1 MKKENLTSKICA
13 YVRVSTTDQKENGSS
28 LEVQETKILEKVSE
42 LKGELDK
49 VYHDDGRS
57 GTNMCRPGLQE
68 MLARCSKGDVR
79 YLVIYDSSRLSRDTK
94 DYLTIRA
101 LLAKYKVEIVA
112 LTGISSFG
120 NDPYSKFFDE
130 ILASVNA
137 LHPRI
142 SGFKAKQ
149 SCIAKFKAGYYP
161 SWSPIGY
168 KNIENLKPLGSFDK
182 RITVVDED
190 IAPFITQ
197 AFKLYATGDHSI
209 YSIRQYLHEKG
220 VMGKLGKPLHYSA
233 VYQILTCSFYYGL
246 MKWGGLELIGKH
258 TSIINKETF
267 DVVQNIFREKG
278 DYGLRKRKH
287 TFLLSGFV
295 FCKDCERR
303 YVAEWHYSP
312 KFKSRGGKIGY
323 YHCQGLGKKG
333 NGCKAPYIQLED
345 LELQVDNEVSKLE
358 FKPEFIEAVKRNI
371 TQVYQANTDRNKQMK
386 KAIYNRRDAL
396 DAKRERIDK
405 AMMDGNITSEDH
417 KRMKTIIDKEALA
430 IQRELTEIEKIRTVD
445 VDVIS
450 EVLDLTKDIA
460 KAFRDADMGRKK
472 AYLHFFFKEFLVK
485 DKKIAGIKYQPV
497 IEVLQQANSVI
508 FSTTWLRRQ
517 DSNLQP
523 SS

>member
-1 MKKENLTSKICA
+1 MKIKKENITSRIVG
-13 YVRVSTTDQKENGSS
+13 YVRVSTTDQKENGAS
-28 LEVQETKILEKVSE
+28 LDVQETKILEKVSE

-57 GTNMCRPGLQE
+57 GTNMNRPGLQE
-68 MLARCSKGDVR
+68 MLARCSEGDVR

-101 LLAKYKVEIVA
+101 LLVKYEVEIVA
-112 LTGISSFG
+112 LAGISSFG
-120 NDPYSKFFDE
+120 DDPYSKFFDE

-161 SWSPIGY
+161 SWSAIGY
-168 KNIENLKPLGSFDK
+168 KNVENSKPTGSFDK
-182 RITVVDED
+182 RITVVDEN

-197 AFKLYATGDHSI
+197 AYKLYATGDHSI
-209 YSIRQYLHEKG
+209 YSIRQYLHGNG

-233 VYQILTCSFYYGL
+233 VYQILTCTFYYGW
-246 MKWGGLELIGKH
+246 MKWGGMELMGKH
-258 TSIINKETF
+258 TSLIDKGTF
-267 DVVQNIFREKG
+267 DVVQRILREKG
-278 DYGLRKRKH
+278 DYGIRKRKH
-287 TFLLSGFV
+287 TFLLSGFAI
-295 FCKDCERR
+295 CKDCGRR
-303 YVAEWHYSP
+303 YVAEWHYHP
-312 KFKSRGGKIGY
+312 KFKSRDGKIAY

-345 LELQVDNEVSKLE
+345 LELQVDNEISKLE

-371 TQVYQANTDRNKQMK
+371 TQVYQANVDTNKQMK

-405 AMMDGNITSEDH
+405 AMMDGNITSEDY
-417 KRMKTIIDKEALA
+417 KRMKTGIDIDALDV
-430 IQRELTEIEKIRTVD
+430 QRELSEIEKIRTVD

-460 KAFRDADMGRKK
+460 KAFRDADIARKK

-485 DKKIAGIKYQPV
+485 DKKIVEIKYQPV
-497 IEVLQQANSVI
+497 IDVLQQANTVI
-508 FSTTWLRRQ
+508 VSKTWL
-517 DSNLQP
+517 LG
-523 SS
+523 